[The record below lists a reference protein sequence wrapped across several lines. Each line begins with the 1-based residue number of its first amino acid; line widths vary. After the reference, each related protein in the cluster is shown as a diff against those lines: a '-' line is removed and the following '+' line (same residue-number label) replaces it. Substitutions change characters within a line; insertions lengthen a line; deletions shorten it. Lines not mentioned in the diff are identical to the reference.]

1 MLKRY
6 LPAAAIMAAFL
17 FTGACSQEGGSA
29 DGQTL
34 PVETLSVVT
43 DQGSF
48 DFDVEIADDEAER
61 ARGLMYRPPL
71 EDDKGM
77 LFQFPDAALAGRV
90 AAERAFWMQNT
101 PSSLDIVYLDP
112 QGCIISIAAYTT
124 PNAETTYP
132 SNGAAKGVLEV
143 RAGRMGE
150 IGAGPGDRVRHPFFD
165 TQTPC
170 S

>member
-17 FTGACSQEGGSA
+17 FTGACSQDHGAA

-43 DQGSF
+43 DAGSF

-61 ARGLMYRPPL
+61 ARGLMYRTPL

-77 LFQFPDAALAGRV
+77 LFQFPD

-112 QGCIISIAAYTT
+112 QGCIISIAARTT
-124 PNAETTYP
+124 PHAETTYP

-143 RAGRMGE
+143 RAGRMSE
-150 IGAGPGDRVRHPFFD
+150 IGAGPGDRIRHPFFD

>member
-6 LPAAAIMAAFL
+6 LPAAALMAVLL
-17 FTGACSQEGGSA
+17 FTGACAPEPASSDSQA
-29 DGQTL
+29 L
-34 PVETLSVVT
+34 PVEALSVVT
-43 DQGSF
+43 EKGSF

-71 EDDKGM
+71 DEDKGM
-77 LFQFPDAALAGRV
+77 LFEFPD

-112 QGCIISIAAYTT
+112 QGCIISIASHTT
-124 PNAETTYP
+124 PYAETTCP
-132 SNGAAKGVLEV
+132 SNGSAKGVLEV

-170 S
+170 GS

>member
-1 MLKRY
+1 
-6 LPAAAIMAAFL
+6 MAAFL
-17 FTGACSQEGGSA
+17 FTAACGPENGSS
-29 DGQTL
+29 DGLTL

-43 DQGSF
+43 DKGSF

-61 ARGLMYRPPL
+61 ARGLMFRPPL

-77 LFQFPDAALAGRV
+77 LFQFPE

-112 QGCIISIAAYTT
+112 QGCIISIAAHTT
-124 PNAETTYP
+124 PNTETTYP
-132 SNGAAKGVLEV
+132 SRGAAKGVLEV

-165 TQTPC
+165 TQAPC

>member
-1 MLKRY
+1 MEQVTRHFL
-6 LPAAAIMAAFL
+6 AAATFAALL
-17 FTGACSQEGGSA
+17 FTGACGGQEGSA

-43 DQGSF
+43 DKGSF

-61 ARGLMYRPPL
+61 ARGLMFRPPL

-77 LFQFPDAALAGRV
+77 LFQFPD

-101 PSSLDIVYLDP
+101 PSSLDIVYLDN
-112 QGCIISIAAYTT
+112 QGCIISIAAHTT
-124 PNAETTYP
+124 PYAETTYP
-132 SNGAAKGVLEV
+132 SNGPARGVLEV
-143 RAGRMGE
+143 RAGRMAE

-165 TQTPC
+165 TQSPC

>member
-6 LPAAAIMAAFL
+6 LPAAALMAALL
-17 FTGACSQEGGSA
+17 FTAGCAQESSST
-29 DGQTL
+29 DGPTL
-34 PVETLSVVT
+34 PVEALSVVT
-43 DQGSF
+43 DKGSF

-77 LFQFPDAALAGRV
+77 LFQFPDAA
-90 AAERAFWMQNT
+90 ERAFWMQNT

-112 QGCIISIAAYTT
+112 QGCIISIASHTT
-124 PNAETTYP
+124 PYAESTYP

-143 RAGRMGE
+143 RAGRMDE

-170 S
+170 GS

>member
-17 FTGACSQEGGSA
+17 FTGACSQEGGSS

-34 PVETLSVVT
+34 PVERLSVVT
-43 DQGSF
+43 GKGSF

-61 ARGLMYRPPL
+61 ARGLMFRPPL
-71 EDDKGM
+71 DDDKGM
-77 LFQFPDAALAGRV
+77 LFQFPD

-112 QGCIISIAAYTT
+112 QGCIISIAAHTT
-124 PNAETTYP
+124 PYAETTYP

-165 TQTPC
+165 TQSPC